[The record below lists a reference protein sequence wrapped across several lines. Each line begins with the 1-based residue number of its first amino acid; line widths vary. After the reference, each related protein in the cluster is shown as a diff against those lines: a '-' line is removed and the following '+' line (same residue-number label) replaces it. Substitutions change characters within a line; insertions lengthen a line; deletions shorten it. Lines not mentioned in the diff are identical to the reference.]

1 MRTSSLLL
9 VAGLGF
15 SLAHPAAQTPSTGTL
30 TGTLTIKTK
39 GATTAVHGSNPDKTK
54 GDFLFC
60 IDQDRAAAQAVDFT
74 GRGRV
79 IYQPMPKPDVPAG
92 ITVTGPEMV
101 APTLAVIADDGKAWL
116 FVAKG
121 KQPLSPADDPAVKT
135 AKTIN
140 VRGLRR
146 TDWARKNGL
155 RAGTDIEACLAP
167 GG

>member
-9 VAGLGF
+9 VAGLGL
-15 SLAHPAAQTPSTGTL
+15 SLADPAAQTPSTGTL

-60 IDQDRAAAQAVDFT
+60 IDQDRDASLAVNFT

-79 IYQPMPKPDVPAG
+79 MYQPMPPPDVPAG
-92 ITVTGPEMV
+92 ITITGPEMV
-101 APTLAVIADDGKAWL
+101 ASTLAVIADDGKAWL
-116 FVAKG
+116 FVGEGQK
-121 KQPLSPADDPAVKT
+121 PLLPAGNPAVAT
-135 AKTIN
+135 AKTVK

-146 TDWARKNGL
+146 TDWARKNGV

>member
-9 VAGLGF
+9 AAGLGLA
-15 SLAHPAAQTPSTGTL
+15 LAHPEAQAPPTGTL

-39 GATTAVHGSNPDKTK
+39 GATTAVHGSNPDKSK

-60 IDQDRAAAQAVDFT
+60 IDQDRTAPQAVDFT

-79 IYQPMPKPDVPAG
+79 MYQPMPQLDAPAG
-92 ITVTGPEMV
+92 VTITGPEMV
-101 APTLAVIADDGKAWL
+101 AHTLAVIADDGKAWL
-116 FVAKG
+116 FVGEGQK
-121 KQPLSPADDPAVKT
+121 PLLPADDRAFTT
-135 AKTIN
+135 AKRVN

-146 TDWARKNGL
+146 TDWARKYGT
-155 RAGTDIEACLAP
+155 RAGTDIDACLAP

>member
-9 VAGLGF
+9 IAVLGF
-15 SLAHPAAQTPSTGTL
+15 PLAHPAAQAPSTGTL

-39 GATTAVHGSNPDKTK
+39 NATTAVHGSNPDKTE

-60 IDQDRAAAQAVDFT
+60 IDQDRTAAQAVNFT

-79 IYQPMPKPDVPAG
+79 VYRPMPRSDVPAG

-116 FVAKG
+116 FVGESQK
-121 KQPLSPADDPAVKT
+121 PLLPAGDPALAT
-135 AKTIN
+135 AKTMK

-146 TDWARKNGL
+146 TDWARKNGV
-155 RAGTDIEACLAP
+155 RAGTGIEACLAP

>member
-1 MRTSSLLL
+1 MRTSSLLFI
-9 VAGLGF
+9 AGLGL
-15 SLAHPAAQTPSTGTL
+15 SVVHSTAQAPPAGTL

-39 GATTAVHGSNPDKTK
+39 NATTAVHGSNPDKTK

-60 IDQDRAAAQAVDFT
+60 IDQDRAASQAVNFT

-79 IYQPMPKPDVPAG
+79 MYQPMPPPDVPAG
-92 ITVTGPEMV
+92 ITITGPEMV
-101 APTLAVIADDGKAWL
+101 APTLAVIADDGNAWL
-116 FVAKG
+116 FVAEGQK
-121 KQPLSPADDPAVKT
+121 PLLAGDPVLAK
-135 AKTIN
+135 AKTVK

-146 TDWARKNGL
+146 TDWARKNGV

>member
-15 SLAHPAAQTPSTGTL
+15 SLAHPAAQTPSIGTV

-60 IDQDRAAAQAVDFT
+60 IDQDRTAARAVNFT

-79 IYQPMPKPDVPAG
+79 LYRPMPKPDVPAG
-92 ITVTGPEMV
+92 ITIAGPEMV
-101 APTLAVIADDGKAWL
+101 ASTLAVVGDDGKAWL
-116 FVAKG
+116 FVEEGQK
-121 KQPLSPADDPAVKT
+121 PLLPAGDPALATATTVK
-135 AKTIN
+135 

-146 TDWARKNGL
+146 TDWARKNGV